1 MSEPRGKPVLDEED
15 RFVVEIEGGEEVVL
29 STREAA
35 ERLAA
40 SVREEGRTA
49 KVRPL

>member
-1 MSEPRGKPVLDEED
+1 MSESRGKPVLDEEE
-15 RFVVEIEGGEEVVL
+15 RYVVVIDDEEEVVL

-40 SVREEGRTA
+40 SVRDEGRTA
-49 KVRPL
+49 RIRPL